1 MAKNAWAKGRQ
12 SCTHAIAVD
21 KSTQE
26 LAKKLAF
33 DAKIKMKDLVYESL
47 KIYEKQKGITC

>member
-47 KIYEKQKGITC
+47 KIYEKQKGITY